1 MTSTVLIA
9 LAGLALLLLL
19 EGHVRLSRVL
29 HRRRSPPPF
38 PTSGPSITVIR
49 PVRGMDP
56 GAEDNIR
63 AFLEMEYPG
72 RLELLFV
79 VDSVEDPAYPAIQ
92 RLIAEHPTRAERV
105 ELLLSGMPP
114 PRRTGKLNA
123 MLVGVAA
130 ATGELLAFND
140 SDSRPSND
148 LLGRLVS
155 ELLARPDCGCTFAPV
170 VASAEQPTASDVG
183 YGLLVNAWYGPTVT
197 WAAEPSGELDFI
209 MGQLMVCR
217 RPALD
222 AVGGVGVAEGHF
234 VDDMYIGR
242 ALWRAGWKNVVIP
255 TPLRLVIGGM
265 GPLTFFR
272 TFRRWILFS
281 EGGLSYRF
289 TWPGWV
295 RGTSCWIAW
304 GVLVT
309 ALATGRF
316 EIAALALVPIGFS
329 IWTQVSLQRG
339 HGGPRIAARHLWV
352 PAVLPLLSGV
362 VAVAAR
368 LNRRVD
374 WRGRSYD
381 LDGEARLEPSDS
393 AAAGT

>member
-1 MTSTVLIA
+1 MNAVLIA
-9 LAGLALLLLL
+9 LAVLSLLLLL

-29 HRRRSPPPF
+29 GRRRQPPP
-38 PTSGPSITVIR
+38 PPASAPSITVIR

-79 VDSVEDPAYPAIQ
+79 VDSVEDPAYPTIQ
-92 RLIAEHPTRAERV
+92 RLIAEHPTTARRV
-105 ELLLSGMPP
+105 ELLLSGTPP

-140 SDSRPSND
+140 SDSRPTRD

-170 VASAEQPTASDVG
+170 VASADRPTASDLG
-183 YGLLVNAWYGPTVT
+183 YELLVNAWYGPTVS
-197 WAAEPSGELDFI
+197 WAAEPRGELDFI

-217 RPALD
+217 REALE
-222 AVGGVGVAEGHF
+222 AVGGVGVAEGQF
-234 VDDMYIGR
+234 VDDMFIGR
-242 ALWRAGWKNVVIP
+242 ALWRAGWKNVVIEA
-255 TPLRLVIGGM
+255 PLRIVIGGM
-265 GPLTFFR
+265 GPLTFFK
-272 TFRRWILFS
+272 TFRRWMVFS
-281 EGGLSYRF
+281 ETGLSFRF
-289 TWPGWV
+289 SWPNWV
-295 RGTSCWIAW
+295 RGVCCWIAW
-304 GVLVT
+304 AVLVA
-309 ALATGRF
+309 ALATGHLGA
-316 EIAALALVPIGFS
+316 AALTLIPIAFS
-329 IWTQVSLQRG
+329 VWTQASLQRS
-339 HGGPRIAARHLWV
+339 HDGPRIALHQLWV
-352 PAVLPLLSGV
+352 PAMLPLLSGV
-362 VAVAAR
+362 VALAAR
-368 LNRRVD
+368 MNRRVD

-381 LDGEARLEPSDS
+381 LDGEARLGPSDS

>member
-38 PTSGPSITVIR
+38 PTTGPSITVIR

-63 AFLEMEYPG
+63 AFLELEYPG

-79 VDSVEDPAYPAIQ
+79 VDSVEDPAYAAIQ
-92 RLIAEHPTRAERV
+92 RLIAEHPTRAQRV

-140 SDSRPSND
+140 SDSRPSKD

-170 VASAEQPTASDVG
+170 VASAEHPTASDVG
-183 YGLLVNAWYGPTVT
+183 YGLLVNAWYGPNVT
-197 WAAEPSGELDFI
+197 WAAEPRGELDFI

-255 TPLRLVIGGM
+255 APLRLVIGGM
-265 GPLTFFR
+265 GPLTFFKTLPPVDPLLRGWPVVSLHLARMGPWHLVLDRLGSAGDRARHR
-272 TFRRWILFS
+272 TLRDRRAGARPHRLLDLDAGLAPARPRRPAHRGPPPLGAGGAPAA
-281 EGGLSYRF
+281 ERRGRRRRPAEPPGGLARPELR
-289 TWPGWV
+289 PG
-295 RGTSCWIAW
+295 RGS
-304 GVLVT
+304 
-309 ALATGRF
+309 
-316 EIAALALVPIGFS
+316 
-329 IWTQVSLQRG
+329 
-339 HGGPRIAARHLWV
+339 AAR
-352 PAVLPLLSGV
+352 A
-362 VAVAAR
+362 
-368 LNRRVD
+368 D
-374 WRGRSYD
+374 
-381 LDGEARLEPSDS
+381 
-393 AAAGT
+393 

>member
-1 MTSTVLIA
+1 MMNTVLIA
-9 LAGLALLLLL
+9 LAVLALLLLL

-29 HRRRSPPPF
+29 RRRRSPPPL
-38 PTSGPSITVIR
+38 PTTGPSITVIR
-49 PVRGMDP
+49 PVRGLDP

-63 AFLEMEYPG
+63 AFLDMEYPG

-92 RLIAEHPTRAERV
+92 RLIAEHPTGAQRV
-105 ELLLSGMPP
+105 ELLLSGTPP

-140 SDSRPSND
+140 SDSRPSTD

-170 VASAEQPTASDVG
+170 VASAARPTASDVG
-183 YGLLVNAWYGPTVT
+183 YGLLVNAWYGPNVT
-197 WAAEPSGELDFI
+197 WAAEPRGELDFI

-217 RPALD
+217 RQALD
-222 AVGGVGVAEGHF
+222 AVGGVGVAEGQF

-242 ALWRAGWKNVVIP
+242 ALWKAGWKNVVIHA
-255 TPLRLVIGGM
+255 PLRLVIGGM

-281 EGGLSYRF
+281 EGGLSFRF

-295 RGTSCWIAW
+295 RGISCWIAW

-309 ALATGRF
+309 AGVTGRPG
-316 EIAALALVPIGFS
+316 IAALALAPIAFS
-329 IWTQVSLQRG
+329 IWTQAALQRG
-339 HGGPRIAARHLWV
+339 HGGPSIALHQLWV

-362 VAVAAR
+362 VALAAR

-381 LDGEARLEPSDS
+381 LDADARLGTSGSP
-393 AAAGT
+393 AAGA

>member
-1 MTSTVLIA
+1 MMTTVLVA
-9 LAGLALLLLL
+9 LTLVSLLLLV
-19 EGHVRLSRVL
+19 EGHLRMSRVL
-29 HRRRSPPPF
+29 RRRRAPPPV
-38 PTSGPSITVIR
+38 PTSGPSVTVIR

-92 RLIAEHPTRAERV
+92 RLIAEHPSKAQRV
-105 ELLLSGMPP
+105 ELLLSGTPP

-140 SDSRPSND
+140 SDSRPTKD
-148 LLGRLVS
+148 LLGRLVA

-170 VASAEQPTASDVG
+170 VASAERPTAGDVA
-183 YGLLVNAWYGPTVT
+183 YGLLVNAWYGPTVS
-197 WAAEPSGELDFI
+197 WAAEPRGELDFI

-217 RPALD
+217 REALA
-222 AVGGVGVAEGHF
+222 AVGGVGVAEGQF

-242 ALWRAGWKNVVIP
+242 ALWKAGWKNVVIEA
-255 TPLRLVIGGM
+255 PLRIVIGGM
-265 GPLTFFR
+265 GPLLFLK
-272 TFRRWILFS
+272 TFRRWMLFS
-281 EGGLSYRF
+281 EGGLSFRF
-289 TWPGWV
+289 SWPGWV
-295 RGTSCWIAW
+295 RGLSCWVAW

-309 ALATGRF
+309 ALATGRL
-316 EIAALALVPIGFS
+316 EAAALSLVPIAFS
-329 IWTQVSLQRG
+329 VWTQVSLQRRYQ
-339 HGGPRIAARHLWV
+339 GPAVAAHQLWI
-352 PAVLPLLSGV
+352 PAVLPLVSGV
-362 VAVAAR
+362 VALAAR
-368 LNRRVD
+368 VNRRVD

-381 LDGEARLEPSDS
+381 LDGDARLGASGSP
-393 AAAGT
+393 APGT